1 MFDSKYTCEAQH
13 GKMGQTRL
21 TGRAAFA
28 WEGKPP
34 LCGLARLHQ
43 SLSGLLAWVPDRD
56 RHVSLEDSLAC
67 ISPCPVRLRQ
77 SLSVGG

>member
-34 LCGLARLHQ
+34 LRRLARLHQ
-43 SLSGLLAWVPDRD
+43 SLLGADEAGARG
-56 RHVSLEDSLAC
+56 
-67 ISPCPVRLRQ
+67 
-77 SLSVGG
+77 SLSKNERHGCKDHH